1 MPPIFP
7 VHPIA
12 MSAAPAVIDGVVL
25 AATLDGR
32 LHALDAATGK
42 LLWIKATAQDYTT
55 ANGVPGKG
63 GAIDAASIYA
73 ANGLIIT
80 NSGYGSFGQA
90 PGNVILGLKPKE

>member
-1 MPPIFP
+1 
-7 VHPIA
+7 
-12 MSAAPAVIDGVVL
+12 MSAAPAVIDGVVI

-32 LHALDAATGK
+32 LHALDSTTGK
-42 LLWIKATAQDYTT
+42 LLWIQATAKEYTT

-73 ANGLIIT
+73 ANGLIIA

-90 PGNVILGLKPKE
+90 PGNVILGFKPGN